1 LFRFFGLFT
10 VQAFKNGWPDP
21 LLREKLR
28 QPLTLLGSENGPF
41 EQKLLDNLLLLRILQ
56 EYGKGDGFIYRV
68 DRPLLT
74 EYCRSRLTQSTH
86 SSRLEPAKSSQSA

>member
-68 DRPLLT
+68 DRPLLADCCLPPLPVFGCVQLVT
-74 EYCRSRLTQSTH
+74 TSGD
-86 SSRLEPAKSSQSA
+86 AFG